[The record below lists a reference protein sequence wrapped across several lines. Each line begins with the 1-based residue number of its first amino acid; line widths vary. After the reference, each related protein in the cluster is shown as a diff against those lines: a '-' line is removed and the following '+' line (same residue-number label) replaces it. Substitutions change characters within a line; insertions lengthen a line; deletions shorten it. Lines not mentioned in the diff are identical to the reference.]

1 MSDLKLL
8 AYNHIRNEMFSG
20 HWPDGRYL
28 SMVQV
33 AKKIGMSYTPV
44 REAII
49 QLESEGIVEKV
60 PRVGVRP
67 RRIDRKELME
77 SFEIRIFLESGAAGL
92 AAERIGESQIK
103 VLRGYLQEQRDVVR
117 EMKRFTQ
124 QQADF
129 QQARYFVDGPEAK
142 RLVELNSLFH
152 EGVIRASG
160 NEKMIKVIG
169 DLHIL
174 TRVLRGR
181 ALMPGTNYLH
191 QLARDYAFHYRVL
204 RALQRHDAQ
213 KAGDMMRN
221 HMSDAKK
228 YHMVVYEWLDAMH
241 GANETGMTSQTPDMM
256 ESHMATEEDAA
267 E

>member
-1 MSDLKLL
+1 MSDLKVL

-20 HWPDGRYL
+20 HWPEGRYL

-49 QLESEGIVEKV
+49 QLESEGIVEKI

-67 RRIDRKELME
+67 RRISRQELME
-77 SFEIRIFLESGAAGL
+77 SFEIRIFLESGAAEL
-92 AAERIGESQIK
+92 AAERIGESRIRK
-103 VLRGYLQEQRDVVR
+103 LREYLQEQRNVVQ
-117 EMKRFTQ
+117 EMKRFTR

-129 QQARYFVDGPEAK
+129 QQARYFIDGPEAK

-152 EGVIRASG
+152 EGVIHSSG

-191 QLARDYAFHYRVL
+191 QLARDYAFHYRIL
-204 RALQRHDAQ
+204 RALQKHDAR
-213 KAGDMMRN
+213 KASDMMRN
-221 HMSDAKK
+221 HMADAKK

-241 GANETGMTSQTPDMM
+241 GANETGMTSETSDVM
-256 ESHMATEEDAA
+256 ESQMATDEETAQ
-267 E
+267 